1 MRLKEVKARPDE
13 EGRLMIPEEVLGA
26 IGTDMD
32 GAVHITYLL
41 DEDGGGPEVF
51 LSPVEAG
58 ELTPD
63 QLYEEGMQL
72 TVPEELLEE
81 AGIQPDED
89 LDVVCGARRITI
101 LPAQSGTTVPHEIL
115 ELCAEIGIDP
125 EKVRIIMEMEGF
137 NVRTEKDIPGSGR

>member
-51 LSPVEAG
+51 LSPVEA
-58 ELTPD
+58 LS
-63 QLYEEGMQL
+63 L
-72 TVPEELLEE
+72 
-81 AGIQPDED
+81 IH
-89 LDVVCGARRITI
+89 I
-101 LPAQSGTTVPHEIL
+101 
-115 ELCAEIGIDP
+115 
-125 EKVRIIMEMEGF
+125 
-137 NVRTEKDIPGSGR
+137 